1 MSGHSASVGGR
12 QADLVSLR
20 DDERVLGN
28 VVFYWTNWWT
38 QIVFAILIFFFGLV
52 LVFVGGGPAILG
64 FSFIV
69 FSLVILFLTYRAKE
83 KSGCLVTN
91 KRIVLS
97 KAGLVSNQTKE
108 VRMNDIKSIITSQ
121 SGTQSVLGRGS
132 VRVKTGAGEISIGAG
147 NINELAEVI
156 RREKNRQAGN

>member
-1 MSGHSASVGGR
+1 MSGYSANVGGR

-38 QIVFAILIFFFGLV
+38 QIVFAIFIFFFGLF
-52 LVFVGGGPAILG
+52 LVASGSTLTILG
-64 FSFIV
+64 FLFIAL
-69 FSLVILFLTYRAKE
+69 SLVILFLTYRAKE

-108 VRMNDIKSIITSQ
+108 VRMSDIRSIITSQ

-132 VRVKTGAGEISIGAG
+132 VRVKTGAGEISVDAG

-156 RREKNRQAGN
+156 RREKNRQSGN